1 MPTPEQ
7 TARELREA
15 TAYRAADLGTAPISS
30 GSGLYAWWHL
40 PGDLGLVTHGASGP
54 TTTEDGTLELAYV
67 GIASS
72 LRERLLRSHLASST
86 GSSTLRRALGAWLGP
101 DLGWVTEWRSGRV
114 QHEAAS
120 EDAITSWM
128 SQHLFV
134 TWTEHPD
141 PDTVEPA
148 VITLLRPPMNHQH
161 NQSHPNWRA
170 LDHARRAW
178 RAGGT
183 P

>member
-1 MPTPEQ
+1 M
-7 TARELREA
+7 
-15 TAYRAADLGTAPISS
+15 AYRAADLGGAQVPK
-30 GSGLYAWWHL
+30 GAGLYAWWHL
-40 PGDLGLVTHGASGP
+40 PGDLGRVTHGAPGP
-54 TTTEDGTLELAYV
+54 TTTQDRRLELAYV

-72 LRERLLRSHLASST
+72 LRQRLLRRHLGSST

-120 EDAITSWM
+120 EAAITSWM

-134 TWTEHPD
+134 SWTEHPA
-141 PDTVEPA
+141 PHTVEPA
-148 VITLLRPPMNHQH
+148 VIARLRPPMNHQH
-161 NQSHPNWRA
+161 NQSHPNCGA
-170 LDHARRAW
+170 LDAARRTW
-178 RAGGT
+178 RRGGT